1 MNQTSRPQQPENE
14 AVVYQGAHVIDPSQN
29 LDLEA
34 GWVVVY
40 RGRIAGYGT
49 GYVDLPEHVQMNRAT
64 TRTVELPA
72 HWLLA
77 PGFVDLHAHLRE
89 PGFEGKETIAS
100 GSQAVAR
107 GGFTTICCM
116 PNTNPVIDS
125 RATLDYVLARAKDA
139 PARVRPIAAISKGED
154 GRELSE
160 MAELAEAGAVAFSD
174 DGRPVHSSRL
184 MRLALEY
191 AAPLGL
197 PVVEHCQD
205 DDLVSGGVMNEGAV
219 ATMLGLRGWPAVGEE
234 VMLARD
240 LALVRLTGARYHAA
254 HVSTAGAVE
263 LIRAAKAEG
272 LPVTAEVTPHHLL
285 LTENWVAGE
294 RTGPL
299 AEALAA
305 EGMTVPPGLRYD
317 TNTKVNPPLRT
328 AADCEALLLGLLDGT
343 IDAIAT
349 DHAPHTQVDKDCEYG
364 EAAFG
369 ISGFETAL
377 AALLTLVRAGKL
389 PLATL
394 IAALSS
400 RPAAAWG
407 LDAGTL
413 RRDGPVVWRRVR
425 TNYET
430 DTFAIKQATVAPG
443 ADADIVIFDPDE
455 TWTVDPARFAS
466 RVRNTPLASMELRG
480 RVRMTLLGGV
490 VVYDAANDAA
500 SDEADA
506 QPGRQ

>member
-1 MNQTSRPQQPENE
+1 MSGVAEQL
-14 AVVYQGAHVIDPSQN
+14 ALVGARIIDPTPN
-29 LDLEA
+29 RHLDEP
-34 GWVVVY
+34 GWLLI
-40 RGRIAGYGT
+40 RDGRIVARGT
-49 GYVDLPEHVQMNRAT
+49 DADALAAQVAESDMPL
-64 TRTVELPA
+64 RTVKVPA
-72 HWLLA
+72 SWVLA

-100 GSQAVAR
+100 GARAAAR

-125 RATLDYVLARAKDA
+125 RATLDYVLSRAKDA
-139 PARVRPIAAISKGED
+139 LAHVRPIAAISKGED
-154 GRELSE
+154 GKELSE

-174 DGRPVHSSRL
+174 DGRPIHSSRL

-191 AAPLGL
+191 AAPLSV

-205 DDLVSGGVMNEGAV
+205 EDLVGGGVMNEGAV
-219 ATMLGLRGWPAVGEE
+219 ATMLGLPGWPAAGEE

-254 HVSTAGAVE
+254 HLSTAGAVD

-285 LTENWVAGE
+285 LTDSWVAGE

-299 AEALAA
+299 AAALAA
-305 EGMTVPPGLRYD
+305 EGITLEPGMRYD

-328 AADCEALLLGLLDGT
+328 AADCEALLAGLLDGT

-369 ISGFETAL
+369 ISGLETAL
-377 AALLTLVRAGKL
+377 ASLLTLARTGKL

-394 IAALSS
+394 VAALTS
-400 RPAAAWG
+400 RPARAWA
-407 LDAGTL
+407 LEAGTL
-413 RRDGPVVWRRVR
+413 QLS
-425 TNYET
+425 
-430 DTFAIKQATVAPG
+430 AA
-443 ADADIVIFDPDE
+443 ADIVIFDPDE
-455 TWTVDPARFAS
+455 AWTVDPARFAS
-466 RVRNTPLASMELRG
+466 RGHNTPLAGVPLCG
-480 RVRMTLLGGV
+480 RVRMTLLDGV
-490 VVYDAANDAA
+490 VVYDAA
-500 SDEADA
+500 DEAGKAAETD
-506 QPGRQ
+506 GVVR

>member
-1 MNQTSRPQQPENE
+1 MSE
-14 AVVYQGAHVIDPSQN
+14 AIQLVLRSTHIIDPAPN
-29 LDLEA
+29 NAFDGP
-34 GWVVVY
+34 GWLLI
-40 RGRIAGYGT
+40 RDGRIVACGSDDDALT
-49 GYVDLPEHVQMNRAT
+49 ARLAESDVWV
-64 TRTVELPA
+64 RTVELPPR
-72 HWLLA
+72 WVLA

-100 GSQAVAR
+100 GARAAAR

-125 RATLDYVLARAKDA
+125 RATLDYVLARAKDV
-139 PARVRPIAAISKGED
+139 PVHVRPIAAISKGED

-205 DDLVSGGVMNEGAV
+205 EDLVGAGVMNEGAV
-219 ATMLGLRGWPAVGEE
+219 ATMLGLRGWPSAGED

-240 LALVRLTGARYHAA
+240 LALVRLTGTRYHVA
-254 HVSTAGAVE
+254 HLSTAGAVD
-263 LIRAAKAEG
+263 LMRAAKAEG

-285 LTENWVAGE
+285 LTDSWVAGE

-299 AEALAA
+299 AAALAS
-305 EGMTVPPGLRYD
+305 EGIAIAPGVRYD
-317 TNTKVNPPLRT
+317 TSTKVNPPLRT
-328 AADCEALLLGLLDGT
+328 EADCVALLSGLLDGT

-349 DHAPHTQVDKDCEYG
+349 DHAPHTPVDKKCEFG

-369 ISGFETAL
+369 ICGLETAL
-377 AALLTLVRAGKL
+377 ASLLTLTRAGHL
-389 PLATL
+389 PLPTL
-394 IAALSS
+394 IAALTV
-400 RPAAAWG
+400 RPAAAWR

-413 RRDGPVVWRRVR
+413 
-425 TNYET
+425 
-430 DTFAIKQATVAPG
+430 QPG
-443 ADADIVIFDPDE
+443 ASADIVIFDPDE
-455 TWTVDPARFAS
+455 VWTVDPEQFAS
-466 RVRNTPLASMELRG
+466 RGRNTPLAGVTLRG
-480 RVRMTLLGGV
+480 RVRATLVDGE
-490 VVYDAANDAA
+490 VVYDAANVFDN
-500 SDEADA
+500 EA
-506 QPGRQ
+506 R